1 MCVRILLFTRPF
13 ILGFCLAAFFK
24 NSSNEKAYCSA
35 LTSMLQNIEASI
47 VDKTI
52 Y

>member
-1 MCVRILLFTRPF
+1 MYVRLLLFTRF
-13 ILGFCLAAFFK
+13 ILEFCLAAFFK
-24 NSSNEKAYCSA
+24 NSSNEKVYCSA
-35 LTSMLQNIEASI
+35 LTSMLQNIEASV